1 MPLNSEPLP
10 TDSREDFCLALK
22 AARERKG
29 ITLDEIE
36 KATKIPA
43 YLFAALE
50 RCDLRRWPHGL
61 FRRSFFRDYVRTIG
75 LPVTEACAAF
85 VQLFVD
91 EAAPVEVQEGSGSV
105 QGGSGTVQVGSGGV
119 QGGSGTVQGGS
130 GKVQGVP
137 GEVQAGSGIRLM
149 LDAAWHGP
157 RAPVLSRLLAAVLDT
172 GAVLAVAVSI
182 AWLAGLDRST
192 TVALVALTYFSLAH
206 TVFAESPAQWV
217 LTRRGAILDALKLG
231 PSAIVAA
238 WRHCVDAV
246 MHAFDRGRDREGTEY
261 VPDPPA
267 PEWVSDARRVGPA
280 PTSRLRVRI
289 KLPQ

>member
-10 TDSREDFCLALK
+10 TDSQEHFCYALK

-29 ITLDEIE
+29 ISLDEIE

-61 FRRSFFRDYVRTIG
+61 FRRSFFRDYARMIDV
-75 LPVTEACAAF
+75 PVTDACNAF

-91 EAAPVEVQEGSGSV
+91 EAAPLEVSGVQEAR
-105 QGGSGTVQVGSGGV
+105 GGSGDVRGGLPEV
-119 QGGSGTVQGGS
+119 RGGSGEVRPASGEVRGGS
-130 GKVQGVP
+130 GD
-137 GEVQAGSGIRLM
+137 VQAGSGIRLM
-149 LDAAWHGP
+149 LDSAWHGP
-157 RAPVLSRLLAAVLDT
+157 RAPLLSRLFAAVLDT
-172 GAVLAVAVSI
+172 GAVLAVAVFI
-182 AWLAGLDRST
+182 AWIAGMNRST
-192 TVALVALTYFSLAH
+192 TIAVVALTYFSLAN
-206 TVFAESPAQWV
+206 TVLAESPAQW
-217 LTRRGAILDALKLG
+217 LLARRRTILDAVKLG
-231 PSAIVAA
+231 PSAIAAA
-238 WRHCVDAV
+238 WRHSVDAV
-246 MHAFDRGRDREGTEY
+246 THAFDRNRDRQGTEY

-280 PTSRLRVRI
+280 PASRLRVRI

>member
-10 TDSREDFCLALK
+10 TDTQEHFCCALK

-29 ITLDEIE
+29 ISLDEIE

-61 FRRSFFRDYVRTIG
+61 FRRSFFRDYARMIG
-75 LPVTEACAAF
+75 VPVTDACSAF

-91 EAAPVEVQEGSGSV
+91 EVQEGSTGVQAGS
-105 QGGSGTVQVGSGGV
+105 TGV
-119 QGGSGTVQGGS
+119 QGGSGQVQEGS
-130 GKVQGVP
+130 GRVQEVP
-137 GEVQAGSGIRLM
+137 AGSRELQPGSGVRLM

-157 RAPVLSRLLAAVLDT
+157 RAPVLLRLLAAVLDT
-172 GAVLAVAVSI
+172 GAVVAVAVAI
-182 AWLAGLDRST
+182 AWLAGWDRST
-192 TVALVALTYFSLAH
+192 TIALVALAYFSLAT
-206 TVFAESPAQWV
+206 TVFAESPANWV
-217 LTRRGAILDALKLG
+217 LTRRRTILDALKLG

-238 WRHCVDAV
+238 WHHSVDAV
-246 MHAFDRGRDREGTEY
+246 MHAFDRDRDRQGTEY

-267 PEWVSDARRVGPA
+267 PEWVSDARRVGPPPA
-280 PTSRLRVRI
+280 SRFRVRI